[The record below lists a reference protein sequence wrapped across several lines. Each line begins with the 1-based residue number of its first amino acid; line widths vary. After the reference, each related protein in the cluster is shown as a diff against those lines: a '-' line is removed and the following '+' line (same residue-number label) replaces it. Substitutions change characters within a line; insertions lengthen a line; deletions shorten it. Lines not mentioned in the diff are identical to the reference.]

1 MRRSRGSIFGLAVM
15 SERRRRQMR
24 LSFGAAVSTPLT
36 AEALAFMR
44 CEQSMDVVRGKPW
57 VGDW

>member
-1 MRRSRGSIFGLAVM
+1 MRRSRGSIFELAVTGV
-15 SERRRRQMR
+15 RRRRRMR
-24 LSFGAAVSTPLT
+24 LSFGAAVSMPLT
-36 AEALAFMR
+36 AGALAFMR